1 MAKPFDQFSTLDDLG
16 DFAPI
21 IKTRP
26 DILVLVKLFRA
37 LPAEDVDTI
46 AHYMHAY
53 VALED
58 TVVFKEGDTGDAMMF
73 IVEGMVHV
81 CRGDPIDAV
90 TLGILDRG
98 KTVGEMALI
107 DNLARSATCIELHDS
122 MFAALTRTNFERLAQ
137 DHPRL
142 AIAVLKEIARM
153 LSSRLRHANET
164 REGGMFD
171 FLDLQ

>member
-1 MAKPFDQFSTLDDLG
+1 MAQSFDQFSTLDDLG

-21 IKTRP
+21 IQTRP
-26 DILVLVKLFRA
+26 DILVLVKLFRT
-37 LPAEDVDTI
+37 LPPEDVQII
-46 AHYMHAY
+46 AHYMRAY

-58 TVVFKEGDTGDAMMF
+58 TVVFKEGELGDAMLF
-73 IVEGMVHV
+73 IVDGMVRV
-81 CRGDPIDAV
+81 FRGDPNDGA

-98 KTVGEMALI
+98 KTFGEMALI
-107 DNLARSATCIELHDS
+107 DNLPRSATCVVLHDS
-122 MFAALTRTNFERLAQ
+122 MFAALTRTNFERLSQ
-137 DHPRL
+137 DRPRL
-142 AIAVLKEIARM
+142 AIAVLKEVARM